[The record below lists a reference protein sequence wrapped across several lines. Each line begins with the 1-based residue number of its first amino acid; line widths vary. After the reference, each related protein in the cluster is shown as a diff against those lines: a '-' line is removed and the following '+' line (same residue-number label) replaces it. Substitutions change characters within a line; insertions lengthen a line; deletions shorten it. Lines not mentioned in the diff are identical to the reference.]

1 MYRAPVAALTAEL
14 FGKNRW
20 AIVGTTLIPP
30 VAWFAGKAYLGKLP
44 IAPVGSA
51 TPISLLILM
60 GCALQFALIFAYVDL
75 TAGSKMSGGFPKHI
89 LLLPAPTW
97 LLALVPIVAGASFIS
112 GFVLLWLHYVSGVHF
127 SWAQQLI
134 IAAAIASLMCWLQA
148 MSWELLPSRAMRIV
162 LLTVVA
168 IVAVLA
174 VVSLLANESDNLFGR
189 TWGAVGLSM
198 TAVSGLGL
206 AYLAVI
212 RSRRGDTLDFYVR
225 IRRFVV
231 SSGLWPRSTHLPAL
245 ANAVA
250 AQNWYEWRVYGR
262 VLPTCM
268 IILAAGPLASIA
280 SSRVRHSPS
289 FGLPALLLFLF
300 FLIAPLVG
308 GAYVSKNL
316 TQRIQR
322 GLFGATR
329 PLSDIEIAF
338 AKLRLTVRSYLMSF
352 AMLFAVAVAFVL
364 SSSNNEALA
373 SLWSRL
379 TGWQGVTG
387 AYLSLLLLLIVVTAT
402 SWAAGA
408 YFMSLQLFAESVD
421 RKKHGWKIS
430 LGVTALFFLLL
441 DIGGR
446 VYRARHSALAWL
458 QSPHYE
464 LLIPAVLL
472 IGIGLCLVPPFRRLG
487 TLHVLDRLAS
497 GVGVVAAVCL
507 IAVSQLNLAVGYQWA
522 LGWLVVAVALMTFI
536 PYLLVPVLIGM
547 SRHR

>member
-20 AIVGTTLIPP
+20 AIIGTTLIPP
-30 VAWFAGKAYLGKLP
+30 LAWFAGKAYLGKLP
-44 IAPVGSA
+44 IAPVGAA

-75 TAGSKMSGGFPKHI
+75 TAGSKSGGFPKHI

-97 LLALVPIVAGASFIS
+97 LLALVPIAAGASFTS
-112 GFVLLWLHYVSGVHF
+112 GFVLLWLYYVSGVHF
-127 SWAQQLI
+127 NWAQQLI
-134 IAAAIASLMCWLQA
+134 IAAAITSLMCWLQA

-162 LLTVVA
+162 LLTVMA
-168 IVAVLA
+168 IVAVLS
-174 VVSLLANESDNLFGR
+174 VVSLLANKSENLFGR
-189 TWGAVGLSM
+189 TWGAVGLAV
-198 TAVSGLGL
+198 TAITGLGL

-212 RSRRGDTLDFYVR
+212 RARRGDTLDFYDHVR
-225 IRRFVV
+225 RILF
-231 SSGLWPRSTHLPAL
+231 SSGRWSRQTRSPAL
-245 ANAVA
+245 ANGVA

-268 IILAAGPLASIA
+268 TILGAGPLASVAFARI
-280 SSRVRHSPS
+280 RHSPS
-289 FGLPALLLFLF
+289 FVLPALLLFLF
-300 FLIAPLVG
+300 FVIAPLVG

-316 TQRIQR
+316 TRRVQL

-329 PLSDIEIAF
+329 PLSDTEIAF
-338 AKLRLTVRSYLMSF
+338 AKLRLAVKSYLVSF
-352 AMLFAVAVAFVL
+352 AILLAVVVVFVL
-364 SSSNNEALA
+364 GSSNNAALV

-379 TGWQGVTG
+379 AVWQGVTG
-387 AYLSLLLLLIVVTAT
+387 SYLSLLLLLIVVTAT

-446 VYRARHSALAWL
+446 LYRSRASALEWL

-464 LLIPAVLL
+464 LLIVPVLL
-472 IGIGLCLVPPFRRLG
+472 LGMGLCLLPRFQSLD
-487 TLHVLDRLAS
+487 TLRTLNRPAS
-497 GVGVVAAVCL
+497 SVGAGAALCL
-507 IAVSQLNLAVGYQWA
+507 IAVWQLNLAFGYQWA
-522 LGWLVVAVALMTFI
+522 LSWLVVTVALLTLI
-536 PYLLVPVLIGM
+536 PYLLMPVLVGM
-547 SRHR
+547 NRHR

>member
-1 MYRAPVAALTAEL
+1 MYRAPAAALTAEL

-20 AIVGTTLIPP
+20 AIIGTTLIPP

-44 IAPVGSA
+44 IAPVGAA

-60 GCALQFALIFAYVDL
+60 GCALQLALIFAYVDL

-97 LLALVPIVAGASFIS
+97 LLALVPIVAGGSFTS

-127 SWAQQLI
+127 SWMQQLI

-168 IVAVLA
+168 IVAVLS

-189 TWGAVGLSM
+189 TWGAVGLSVI
-198 TAVSGLGL
+198 TISGLGL

-225 IRRFVV
+225 IRRILD
-231 SSGLWPRSTHLPAL
+231 SSGLWSRNTRLPAL
-245 ANAVA
+245 ANGVA

-268 IILAAGPLASIA
+268 IILGAGPLASIA
-280 SSRVRHSPS
+280 SARIRHSPS
-289 FGLPALLLFLF
+289 FVLPALLLFLF

-316 TQRIQR
+316 TRRVQM

-338 AKLRLTVRSYLMSF
+338 AKLRLAVKSYVLSL
-352 AMLFAVAVAFVL
+352 AILFAVVVAFVL
-364 SSSNNEALA
+364 ASRNNAALI

-379 TGWQGVTG
+379 TVWQGAMG

-408 YFMSLQLFAESVD
+408 YFMSLQLFAEGVN

-446 VYRARHSALAWL
+446 IYRARDSALAWL

-464 LLIPAVLL
+464 LLIPPVLL
-472 IGIGLCLVPPFRRLG
+472 IAMALCLLPRFRRLD
-487 TLHVLDRLAS
+487 TLRVLNRLAS
-497 GVGVVAAVCL
+497 GVGAVAALCL
-507 IAVSQLNLAVGYQWA
+507 FAVWQLNLAFGYQWA
-522 LGWLVVAVALMTFI
+522 LSWLVVAVALLTFI
-536 PYLLVPVLIGM
+536 PYLLVPVLVDLN
-547 SRHR
+547 RHR